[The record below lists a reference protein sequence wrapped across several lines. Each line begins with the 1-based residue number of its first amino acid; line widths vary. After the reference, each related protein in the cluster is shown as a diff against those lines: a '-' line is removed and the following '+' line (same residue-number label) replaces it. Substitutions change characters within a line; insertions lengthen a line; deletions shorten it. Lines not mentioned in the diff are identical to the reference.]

1 MKKIG
6 LLNSDI
12 SKVISEMGHTDML
25 VICDAGFPIPKEVER
40 IDLAITEGFP
50 NFFEVLEKV
59 LIELEVEKVIIAKE
73 SEEYNPDF
81 RKKVKEIFKDKDYEE
96 VEHIKFKELSRNAR
110 AVIRTADITPYS
122 NIILVSGVTYL

>member
-1 MKKIG
+1 M
-6 LLNSDI
+6 
-12 SKVISEMGHTDML
+12 SE
-25 VICDAGFPIPKEVER
+25 K
-40 IDLAITEGFP
+40 
-50 NFFEVLEKV
+50 
-59 LIELEVEKVIIAKE
+59 
-73 SEEYNPDF
+73 YNPDF